1 MGISIQKLKKRATEL
16 LNKKSRPTKIGI
28 NPCITRPFNINDLK
42 TIPERWSC
50 GKGPNFVGIAAP
62 KAGTTWWYSLLKQH
76 PQIVDNR
83 LKKKELH
90 YFLHFKHFGLDE
102 NQILTYRMAFAAP
115 EGSICGEWTPS
126 YLSEPFA
133 IEYLKVAAP
142 DTKIL
147 ILLRNPV
154 DQAISLINQN
164 TNVFA
169 PYFSLPAEKRYIYE
183 KQIYSRSI
191 RQSRYASAIRRL
203 LGFFDRDKVLLLQY
217 EKCKLDPDFQIEKTY
232 QFLDVDS
239 KYKPQMIRKTVNQK
253 EYLVSLPSVEE
264 RKRLASYYR
273 DDVNQLIEIFP
284 EIDLSL
290 WQDFK

>member
-1 MGISIQKLKKRATEL
+1 MGISIQKLKKRTAEL
-16 LNKKSRPTKIGI
+16 LNKKSRSAKVSI

-42 TIPERWSC
+42 TIPEHWSC
-50 GKGPNFVGIAAP
+50 GKGPDFVGIAAP
-62 KAGTTWWYSLLKQH
+62 KAGTTWWYSLIKQH
-76 PQIVDNR
+76 PQIVENR
-83 LKKKELH
+83 LKRKELH
-90 YFLHFKHFGLDE
+90 YFPHFKHFGLDE

-133 IEYLKVAAP
+133 NEYLKTAAP

-164 TNVFA
+164 STIFV
-169 PYFSLPAEKRYIYE
+169 PYVNLPSEKRYVYE

-191 RQSRYASAIRRL
+191 RRSRYASEIRRL
-203 LGFFDRDKVLLLQY
+203 LGLFDRHKVLILQY
-217 EKCKLDPDFQIEKTY
+217 EKCKADPDYQIAKTY
-232 QFLDVDS
+232 QFLNVDS
-239 KYKPQMIRKTVNQK
+239 EYKPQMIRKAVNRK
-253 EYLVSLPSVEE
+253 EYVVASPSVEE

-273 DDVNQLIEIFP
+273 DEVDHLIEIFP